1 MIRMLTAYTEELLDT
16 EAASTAILAQLDLNR
31 NLARHAVGILSC
43 MTEFVETGIVQ
54 ALCDRL
60 PFDVVGCTTL
70 GTTVQGVIQPLIL
83 TVTVLTSEDVFFAAG
98 ITGPLEGNLAPMDAL
113 YEELLKVLPEK
124 PSLLM
129 PFAPFMF
136 IGGNEF
142 VERLDTLSGGLPL
155 FGMLAIA
162 QNPNVGG
169 TYTFYNGTCK
179 TNALGLLAFSG
190 PVDPLFLV
198 SSIPQE
204 RIISPQ
210 AIVTAADKN
219 VLHRVNDISALEYLK
234 SFGMVENGEIEGS
247 ETMPL
252 VLELSD
258 GSRVARACISITP
271 EGSVVCGSE
280 VPVGVGL
287 SIASIDFDDIVKSA
301 ALVTQQAVQKAQGR
315 NLFMIS
321 CAARYYA
328 LGTDLYAEMEKVAAC
343 IQGSRPYH
351 FSYSG
356 GEICPILNRSGKL
369 TNQFHND
376 TLIVCIL

>member
-1 MIRMLTAYTEELLDT
+1 MLTAYTEELLDA
-16 EAASTAILAQLDLNR
+16 EAAGTGILAQLDLSQ
-31 NLARHAVGILSC
+31 NLAAHAVGIIC
-43 MTEFVETGIVQ
+43 CTTEFVETGMVK
-54 ALCDRL
+54 ALCDQL
-60 PFDVVGCTTL
+60 PFDVVGCTTM
-70 GTTVQGVIQPLIL
+70 GTTVQGVLRPLVL
-83 TVTVLTSEDVFFAAG
+83 TLTVLTSEDVAFAAG
-98 ITGPLEGNLAPMDAL
+98 ITGPLEGDLASVDTL

-129 PFAPFMF
+129 PFVPLLF
-136 IGGNEF
+136 IGGDEF
-142 VERLDTLSGGLPL
+142 VEKLDTLSGGLPL

-162 QNPNVGG
+162 QNPQVQRN
-169 TYTFYNGTCK
+169 YTLYNGTCK

-204 RIISPQ
+204 YIISLP
-210 AIVTAADKN
+210 AVVTAADKN
-219 VLHRVNDISALEYLK
+219 VLHRVNDMSALEYLS
-234 SFGMVENGEIEGS
+234 SFGIAENGTIEGS

-271 EGSVVCGSE
+271 EGSVVCSGE

-287 SIASIDFDDIVKSA
+287 SIASIDFDYVIKSIA
-301 ALVTQQAVQKAQGR
+301 AVTQKAVQQAQGR
-315 NLFMIS
+315 NIFMIS
-321 CAARYYA
+321 CGARNFA
-328 LGTDLYAEMEKVAAC
+328 LGPDPYAEMEKAAAC

-356 GEICPILNRSGKL
+356 GEICPIPDRRGKL
-369 TNQFHND
+369 VNQFHND
-376 TLIVCIL
+376 ALIVCIL